1 MILTTKKNKGYDIL
15 CPQSGKGNF
24 PPFPFPIYSH
34 CKGIWKNITEKSSH
48 STLYVFS
55 SDGAETLYLQEYTRF
70 YAYTTKTIL
79 KYKIWNN
86 TDILRKYMF
95 VLHSIKTYV

>member
-1 MILTTKKNKGYDIL
+1 MTSFVLRVEKAI
-15 CPQSGKGNF
+15 F
-24 PPFPFPIYSH
+24 PPFPFQFIL
-34 CKGIWKNITEKSSH
+34 IARAFEKNITEKSSH

-79 KYKIWNN
+79 KYKI
-86 TDILRKYMF
+86 
-95 VLHSIKTYV
+95 